1 MDSTAS
7 LLAAALRHHR
17 SGELEAAERL
27 YRQILDVDPDHF
39 DALHLAGLVAYRRG
53 RFGEAVEL
61 ITRAVGVNPNN
72 AEACYRLGNAVVR
85 QGDLEQAI
93 GWYERAV
100 QLQPDYPEACYNLGT
115 AMTQL
120 DRTDEAIRWYERA
133 IESKAAY
140 PEACFNL
147 GNAVSRQGRLQE
159 AVEWYRK
166 ALQINPEL
174 TAVHNNLAN
183 MLMEQ
188 GELEG
193 AINHYRQA
201 LELEPGYAEAH
212 NNLGNVF
219 VKQGRYAAASD
230 CYEQALEHGSGS
242 AETHK
247 NLGVARAN
255 QGNRAAAIA
264 SFREALRLDPGY
276 VAARSQL
283 LLNQQHLCEWQDLGM
298 HAEAVIAAVES
309 GSVDVAP
316 HAFVSVAGTTPA
328 QQLQCARA
336 WASKR
341 FDRIIAAGRQV
352 EFPHSR
358 DKRKRL
364 TVGYLSADFREHP
377 MAMTIAQ
384 VIEEHDRS
392 KVRALG
398 YSLGRD
404 DGSAI
409 RKRLAAAFDEFVDL
423 TAVDHLSA
431 ARKIHD
437 DDVDILIDLM
447 GYTRDSRLEI
457 AALRP
462 APIQASY
469 WGFCAT
475 TGAAFIDYML
485 VDGFVVPEAQSD
497 SYSEQLIRLPG
508 CYMPY
513 DGSQEVSAETG
524 SRADHGLPEDGLVFC
539 CFNNSYKITPA
550 VFDVWMRLLDKAED
564 SVLWLL
570 FDRDEA
576 VENLRKEAQS
586 RGVENQRL
594 VFAPRVPRPDHLARL
609 RHADLFLDTI
619 PYNAHTAANDALWAG
634 CPVVTVAGET
644 LASRVAGSA
653 LRTIGL
659 PDLVTSSLDE
669 YEQLALRLAQSPQEL
684 SDLRAQ
690 LVKARETSGLFD
702 GAQKA
707 RDLEQAYAR
716 MWDIYSAGD
725 PPRGFGNQGF

>member
-7 LLAAALRHHR
+7 LLAEAVRHHR

-27 YRQILDVDPDHF
+27 YRQILEVDPEHF

-133 IESKAAY
+133 IKSKADY

-193 AINHYRQA
+193 AITHYRQA

-230 CYEQALEHGSGS
+230 CYEQALEHGSGN

-255 QGNRAAAIA
+255 QGNRAAAIE
-264 SFREALRLDPGY
+264 SFREALRLDPSY

-283 LLNQQHLCEWQDLGM
+283 LLSQQHLCEWQDLAA
-298 HAEAVIAAVES
+298 HAEVVIAAVES

-316 HAFVSVAGTTPA
+316 HAFLSVAGTTPA

-341 FDRIIAAGRQV
+341 FDRIIQAGRQG

-358 DKRKRL
+358 DQRERL
-364 TVGYLSADFREHP
+364 TVGYLSADLREHP
-377 MAMTIAQ
+377 VAMTIAQ
-384 VIEEHDRS
+384 LIEQHDRS
-392 KVRALG
+392 KIKALG
-398 YSLGRD
+398 YSFGQD

-409 RKRLAAAFDEFVDL
+409 RRRLEGAFDQFVDLAAA
-423 TAVDHLSA
+423 DHLSA

-437 DDVDILIDLM
+437 DGVDILIDLM
-447 GYTRDSRLEI
+447 GYTRDSRLEV

-469 WGFCAT
+469 WGFCGT
-475 TGAAFIDYML
+475 TGTSFIDYML
-485 VDGFVVPEAQSD
+485 VDEFVIPDEQEG
-497 SYSEQLIRLPG
+497 SYSEQLVRLPG

-513 DGSQEVSAETG
+513 DGGQEVSAEIR
-524 SRADHGLPEDGLVFC
+524 SREQHGLPTDGLVFC

-550 VFDVWMRLLDKAED
+550 VFDVWMRLLNKVAN

-576 VENLRKEAQS
+576 VANLRGEAQS
-586 RGVENQRL
+586 RGVESQRL

-609 RHADLFLDTI
+609 QHADLFLDTI
-619 PYNAHTAANDALWAG
+619 PYNAHTAANDALWSG
-634 CPVVTVAGET
+634 CPVLTVAGET
-644 LASRVAGSA
+644 LPSRVAGSA
-653 LRTIGL
+653 LRAIGL
-659 PDLVTSSLDE
+659 SDLVTASLAE
-669 YEQLALRLAQSPQEL
+669 YEQLDIEL
-684 SDLRAQ
+684 VRRCA
-690 LVKARETSGLFD
+690 EGT
-702 GAQKA
+702 
-707 RDLEQAYAR
+707 
-716 MWDIYSAGD
+716 
-725 PPRGFGNQGF
+725 